1 MTYEQAKELKRGD
14 EVRYIDND
22 GGDHAANFLSVDNG
36 KVVVEYMERHGAV
49 IVRCDPSEV
58 DL

>member
-1 MTYEQAKELKRGD
+1 MTYEQTQGLKRGD
-14 EVRYIDND
+14 EVWYIDED
-22 GGDHAANFLSVDNG
+22 GGDHAATFLSADNG
-36 KVVVEYMERHGAV
+36 KVVVEYMEWHGPV